1 VESVTVKDIELAMNE
16 YSGTEGFN
24 QLLRPPTF

>member
-1 VESVTVKDIELAMNE
+1 VMVKDIELAMNE

-24 QLLRPPTF
+24 QLLKPPTF